1 VTDTTAAPRRLTIDA
16 IRAKKGSAE
25 PIVMVTAYDFSTAQV
40 AERAGVDL
48 VLVGDSAAMVVLGYD
63 STRLVTIDEMLMLTR
78 AVRRGAP
85 ASLVIGDL
93 PYMSYESSNGLAVAS
108 ATRFKEAGCDAVKME
123 GAGPT
128 VDRARAV
135 IAAGI
140 PVMGHVGLTPQQ
152 TGDPEGFRVHG
163 KTADAALEII
173 ASARALDAA
182 GCFAIVAEAMPA
194 AVARELTPLVRVPV
208 IGIGA
213 GADTDGQVLVFH
225 DLVGLYDAHVPRY
238 VKRYAELKSAMI
250 DAVSRYASDVRAR
263 RFPGKGHEYRMD
275 EAELDRL
282 QRALKGSQ
290 KGATDGLRD

>member
-1 VTDTTAAPRRLTIDA
+1 MTRRLTIDA

-40 AERAGVDL
+40 AEQAGVDL
-48 VLVGDSAAMVVLGYD
+48 VLVGDSAAMVVLGYS

-85 ASLVIGDL
+85 TSLVIGDL
-93 PYMSYESSNGLAVAS
+93 PYTSYESSNDLAVTTS
-108 ATRFKEAGCDAVKME
+108 RRFAEAGCDAVKME
-123 GAGPT
+123 GGGAT

-152 TGDPEGFRVHG
+152 TGDPEGFRVQG

-173 ASARALDAA
+173 ASARALAAA

-194 AVARELTPLVRVPV
+194 AVGRELAPRVRVPV

-213 GADTDGQVLVFH
+213 GADVDGQVLVFH
-225 DLVGLYDAHVPRY
+225 DLVGLYDQHVPKY
-238 VKRYAELKSAMI
+238 VKRYAELKKTMI
-250 DAVSRYASDVRAR
+250 EAVSRYADDIRAR
-263 RFPGKGHEYRMD
+263 RFPGKEHEYRMD
-275 EAELDRL
+275 DAEVRRL
-282 QRALKGSQ
+282 EKALN
-290 KGATDGLRD
+290 TDE

>member
-1 VTDTTAAPRRLTIDA
+1 
-16 IRAKKGSAE
+16 
-25 PIVMVTAYDFSTAQV
+25 
-40 AERAGVDL
+40 
-48 VLVGDSAAMVVLGYD
+48 MVVLGYE

-93 PYMSYESSNGLAVAS
+93 PYTSYENSNELAVAS
-108 ATRFKEAGCDAVKME
+108 SMRFKEAGCDAVKME

-163 KTADAALEII
+163 KTAESALEII
-173 ASARALDAA
+173 GSARALDAA

-194 AVARELTPLVRVPV
+194 AVARELTPRVRAPV

-213 GADTDGQVLVFH
+213 GLDTDGQVLVFH
-225 DLVGLYDAHVPRY
+225 DLVGLYDAHVPKY
-238 VKRYAELKSAMI
+238 VKRYAELKAAMVA
-250 DAVSRYASDVRAR
+250 AVSRYAADVRAK
-263 RFPGKGHEYRMD
+263 RFPGKEHQYRMD
-275 EAELDRL
+275 DAEARKL
-282 QRALKGSQ
+282 QQLLSS
-290 KGATDGLRD
+290 

>member
-1 VTDTTAAPRRLTIDA
+1 
-16 IRAKKGSAE
+16 
-25 PIVMVTAYDFSTAQV
+25 MVTAYDFSTAQV

-123 GAGPT
+123 GAGP
-128 VDRARAV
+128 
-135 IAAGI
+135 
-140 PVMGHVGLTPQQ
+140 
-152 TGDPEGFRVHG
+152 EGFRVHG

-182 GCFAIVAEAMPA
+182 GCFAI
-194 AVARELTPLVRVPV
+194 
-208 IGIGA
+208 
-213 GADTDGQVLVFH
+213 
-225 DLVGLYDAHVPRY
+225 
-238 VKRYAELKSAMI
+238 
-250 DAVSRYASDVRAR
+250 
-263 RFPGKGHEYRMD
+263 
-275 EAELDRL
+275 
-282 QRALKGSQ
+282 
-290 KGATDGLRD
+290 